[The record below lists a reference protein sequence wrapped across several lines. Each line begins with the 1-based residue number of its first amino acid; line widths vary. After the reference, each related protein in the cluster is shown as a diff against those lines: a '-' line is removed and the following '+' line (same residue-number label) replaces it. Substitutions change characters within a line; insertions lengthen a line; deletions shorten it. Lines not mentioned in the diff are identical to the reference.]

1 MIEKAEKE
9 LNRLG
14 KSCNDLKSKLDD
26 QTQKH
31 ERTFEKV
38 VDLESRSMRDN
49 LIFYGIPESRDEG
62 GIENCENL
70 VKDLIRSTCD
80 LNPAEIQFD
89 RAHRLGSNKSRNPR
103 PTVVKFHKYTDREL
117 VRSRSMIDPYKQNL
131 RDRKQGI
138 GQQQPQQLREARKA
152 LMPFA
157 KQARDDGQSY
167 QINGNKLFINNSLKK
182 KYIDGKVVDLQSE
195 GY

>member
-1 MIEKAEKE
+1 
-9 LNRLG
+9 
-14 KSCNDLKSKLDD
+14 
-26 QTQKH
+26 
-31 ERTFEKV
+31 
-38 VDLESRSMRDN
+38 
-49 LIFYGIPESRDEG
+49 
-62 GIENCENL
+62 
-70 VKDLIRSTCD
+70 
-80 LNPAEIQFD
+80 
-89 RAHRLGSNKSRNPR
+89 
-103 PTVVKFHKYTDREL
+103 
-117 VRSRSMIDPYKQNL
+117 MIDPYKQNL

-167 QINGNKLFINNSLKK
+167 RIKGNKLFINNSLKK